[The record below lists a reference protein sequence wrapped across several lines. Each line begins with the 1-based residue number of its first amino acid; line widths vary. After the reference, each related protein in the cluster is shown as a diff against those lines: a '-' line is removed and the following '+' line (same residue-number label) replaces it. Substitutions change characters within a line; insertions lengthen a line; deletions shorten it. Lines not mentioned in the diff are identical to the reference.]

1 MDGSMRYSSLRPLL
15 DPLLPLV
22 EKPGRYVGLER
33 NVVRKDPS
41 AASVTLALA
50 FPETYEIGMSHTGL
64 KILYEIV
71 NRRAEFACERVYA
84 PWVDL
89 EKLMREKGI
98 PLFSTESF
106 APVADFDVLGFSL
119 QAELNY
125 SNVLNMLDLAGLP
138 VWQRDRRDDD
148 PIVLGGGPCTANPEP
163 LADFF
168 DAFLVGDAEEALPQF
183 LDALAANRN
192 AERRELLAEL
202 ARIEGIYVPSFYDVA
217 YHEDGRIA
225 AITRNDPRAPKRAKR
240 TWVRVLKPEYYPDK
254 PMVPSVE
261 IVQDRLGLE
270 VMRGCTQG
278 CRFCQAGY
286 WYRPVRELD
295 PGDVVAM
302 TGKFIAESGWSEVGL
317 LSLST
322 ADYSQIEPL
331 VACLAPQLSDRRV
344 SISLPSLRA
353 EAFSVGL
360 ADAVSEVR
368 KSGFT
373 FAPETGSDRLRRVI
387 NKTFTNADM
396 IAAADVAF
404 ARGWDLIKVYTMIG
418 LPTETDSDLDELVT
432 LVADILAQGRKYGR
446 KQVNVSVGSFV
457 PKSWTPFQWAPFGGL
472 DALERKLAYLKERFR
487 RVRGARMK
495 WHEPREAEIECALS
509 RGDRR
514 MGRVLHAAWKS
525 GVRFDGWNEHFR
537 HDLWMKAFEA
547 EGIPKD
553 SYLRAYDIDEVLP
566 WDVLDASI
574 TKRFLQIEL
583 IKAKREWR
591 TEDCKWGHCYA
602 CGVPGNGEDTV
613 LAKEMPASLSPLP
626 PGAGG
631 IGGSPPA
638 DFSVS
643 RDRRSRLAE
652 RAADKGEDVTGV
664 REPVRP
670 ERPAAYREAA
680 KGAAYRQKA
689 MPDLPSAARRV
700 PRPGDRVFRHR
711 VTFEKRGDARLL
723 SHRNTMD
730 LFERAIRAAGLPAR
744 YSEGFNPHMKLS
756 MGPALPL
763 GLESRHEV
771 FDVDGT
777 ASFGPDAAAR
787 INEKLP
793 SGMTVLEVR
802 ELAAGEPALSKAVK
816 SARYTV
822 RLDSEDHIVRAGE
835 AIANGWRDAL
845 PAVKV
850 LALEADQTG
859 ARLLFEVNLD
869 QASGPTS
876 TPRKVLESL
885 LAIPPEAQASLSV
898 TREATV
904 LG

>member
-1 MDGSMRYSSLRPLL
+1 MRFASVRPRL
-15 DPLLPLV
+15 DPILPTV

-33 NVVRKDPS
+33 NVVRKDLP
-41 AASVTLALA
+41 AAAVTLALA
-50 FPETYEIGMSHTGL
+50 FPDTYEIGMSHTGL

-71 NRRAEFACERVYA
+71 NRRPEYACERAYA

-89 EKLMREKGI
+89 EARMREERI
-98 PLFSTESF
+98 PLFTVESF
-106 APVADFDVLGFSL
+106 APVADFDVVGFSL
-119 QAELNY
+119 QSELNY
-125 SNVLNMLDLAGLP
+125 SNVPNMLDLAGIP
-138 VWQRDRRDDD
+138 VWQRDRRDGD

-163 LADFF
+163 VADFF
-168 DAFLVGDAEEALPQF
+168 DAFLIGDAEEALPKVLDVL
-183 LDALAANRN
+183 LDARGAGLGRRDLLAKLAA
-192 AERRELLAEL
+192 LD
-202 ARIEGIYVPSFYDVA
+202 GIYVPSFYDVT
-217 YHEDGRIA
+217 YREDGRIES
-225 AITRNDPRAPKRAKR
+225 IVVNDARAPERARR
-240 TWVRVLKPEYYPDK
+240 TWVPTLEPEYYPER

-295 PGDVVAM
+295 PTDVVRM
-302 TGKFIAESGWSEVGL
+302 TKSFIAESGWSEVGL

-331 VACLAPQLSDRRV
+331 VRCLAPELAERRV

-396 IAAADVAF
+396 IQAADVAF

-418 LPTETDSDLDELVT
+418 LPTETRSDLDELVT
-432 LVADILAQGRKYGR
+432 LVEGILAQGRKHGR
-446 KQVNVSVGSFV
+446 KEVNVSVGPFV
-457 PKSWTPFQWAPFGGL
+457 PKSWTPFQWAPFDGVEV
-472 DALERKLAYLKERFR
+472 LEEKLLYLKDRFR
-487 RVRGARMK
+487 RIRGARMK
-495 WHEPREAEIECALS
+495 WHEPREAEIECVLS

-514 MGRVLHAAWKS
+514 TARIIHTAWKS
-525 GVRFDGWNEHFR
+525 GVRFDGWSEHFR
-537 HDLWMKAFEA
+537 YDLWTRAFGA
-547 EGIPKD
+547 EGIPKQ
-553 SYLRAYDIDEVLP
+553 SWLRAYDLDEVLP
-566 WDVLDASI
+566 WDVLDISVN
-574 TKRFLQIEL
+574 KRFLRVEL
-583 IKAKREWR
+583 VKAIKEMR

-613 LAKEMPASLSPLP
+613 LARAMPGSLPTIDPGVSIAS
-626 PGAGG
+626 
-631 IGGSPPA
+631 
-638 DFSVS
+638 D
-643 RDRRSRLAE
+643 
-652 RAADKGEDVTGV
+652 
-664 REPVRP
+664 
-670 ERPAAYREAA
+670 PAAYREVA

-689 MPDLPSAARRV
+689 MPELPSAVRRA
-700 PRPGDRVFRHR
+700 PATPARVFRHR
-711 VTFEKRGDARLL
+711 VTFEKTGDARFL

-730 LFERAIRAAGLPAR
+730 VLERAIRAAGQPAR

-756 MGPALPL
+756 MGPALAL

-771 FDVDGT
+771 FDVEGV
-777 ASFGPDAAAR
+777 APFGPDSAGR

-793 SGMTVLEVR
+793 PGIRVLEVR
-802 ELAAGEPALSKAVK
+802 ELAAAEPTLSRSVK
-816 SARYTV
+816 GARYAV
-822 RLDSEDHIVRAGE
+822 RLDSSEHVGRATD
-835 AIANGWRDAL
+835 AIANGWREAVPAL
-845 PAVKV
+845 RAI
-850 LALEADQTG
+850 AIEG
-859 ARLLFEVNLD
+859 SRLTFEVNLD
-869 QASGPTS
+869 QSAGETS
-876 TPRKVLESL
+876 TPKKVLEAL

-898 TREATV
+898 TRESTV